1 MRHIIMIL
9 CFGLLFN
16 TLYAQQRIIKFKL
29 EEVLAPADYSKSC
42 ISILLRIR
50 DMDSKAALSNMQV
63 LLSDQDESYP
73 YISNA
78 KGEVFIVTGEDSP
91 NIIIKPSGKPYDLS
105 AISELKMEKGK
116 HYLLLVDMPKR
127 NIIEID
133 TEPRPLK
140 KPVIYLYPEQATE
153 LTLSLKINGEL
164 TFSYPKYENG
174 WTCTAM
180 PNGDIKIGQKTYP
193 YLFWEGLSAEID
205 SKIQQTGFVV
215 ASENIVSFLEE
226 KLAHIGLNDKEMT
239 DFITFW
245 APRLEQNAYSYLHF
259 ATGEAYSKNVASLVI
274 NITPTTEIRLFMYHS
289 PVGPDF
295 KVESQELPTFERKGF
310 TLVEWGGGP
319 IELTNN

>member
-105 AISELKMEKGK
+105 AISELKME
-116 HYLLLVDMPKR
+116 
-127 NIIEID
+127 
-133 TEPRPLK
+133 
-140 KPVIYLYPEQATE
+140 
-153 LTLSLKINGEL
+153 
-164 TFSYPKYENG
+164 
-174 WTCTAM
+174 
-180 PNGDIKIGQKTYP
+180 
-193 YLFWEGLSAEID
+193 
-205 SKIQQTGFVV
+205 
-215 ASENIVSFLEE
+215 
-226 KLAHIGLNDKEMT
+226 
-239 DFITFW
+239 
-245 APRLEQNAYSYLHF
+245 
-259 ATGEAYSKNVASLVI
+259 
-274 NITPTTEIRLFMYHS
+274 
-289 PVGPDF
+289 
-295 KVESQELPTFERKGF
+295 
-310 TLVEWGGGP
+310 
-319 IELTNN
+319 